1 MKVGVPYDST
11 EYIQDAINEVLR
23 TLTETLIIVIIVIF
37 LFLGSFRS
45 VLIPIVAIPI
55 SLIGA
60 VFLMLIAGFTI
71 NLLTLLAIVLSVGL
85 VVDDAIVMVE
95 NVERHLHLGK
105 PPVKAAIDAARELV
119 GPIIA
124 MTITL
129 AAVYAPVGIQG
140 GLTGA
145 LFREFAFTLAGAVI
159 VSGVVALT
167 LSPMMGS
174 RLLRAGDTD
183 KGFAGWVNRR
193 FESVRNTYSSLL
205 FGTLQYRPVVLVLWG
220 IVVLLIVPF
229 YMFSQRELAP
239 AEDQGVV
246 FGVIQSSANATLD
259 QTNLFT
265 KQVYDVYHAFPESA
279 SIFQITSPSG
289 GFGGMVTKPWSQ
301 RKKTA
306 QQLLVESVGP
316 LSKIPGIRVIPLT
329 PPPLP
334 GGGNF
339 PVEFVVVS
347 AAEPRQL
354 DAFAKQLVAKAFASG
369 LFIYADSDLK
379 FDQPQAEVVFDR
391 DKLRSQGVDLTQAGQ
406 DLATLYGGDYVNRF
420 SNQGRSY
427 KVIPQIK
434 REGRL
439 TPEQMKQIYVTGS
452 DNKLV
457 PLSTFASIKDTT
469 EPRELKKF
477 QQLNAVTIQGVIPP
491 NVPLDQAL
499 RFLEDQAKTI
509 LPQGFTVDYA
519 GESRQLRTEGSKFLT
534 TFLLS
539 GILIYL
545 VLAAQFESFRDPFII
560 LVGSVPLAVSGA
572 LLFSFLGLT
581 TLNIYSQVGLITLVG
596 LVSKNGILIVE
607 FANHLQETGKDKLAA
622 VVEAATTRLRPILM
636 TTAATVV
643 GHFPLVLATGPGAG
657 ARNSIGI
664 MLVSGMIIGTAFTL
678 FVVPSIYVLVA
689 RTHSAAS
696 FEEAE
701 ATLDAEEAVA

>member
-1 MKVGVPYDST
+1 M
-11 EYIQDAINEVLR
+11 
-23 TLTETLIIVIIVIF
+23 
-37 LFLGSFRS
+37 
-45 VLIPIVAIPI
+45 
-55 SLIGA
+55 
-60 VFLMLIAGFTI
+60 
-71 NLLTLLAIVLSVGL
+71 
-85 VVDDAIVMVE
+85 
-95 NVERHLHLGK
+95 GK
-105 PPVKAAIDAARELV
+105 PPVRAAIDAARELV

-174 RLLRAGDTD
+174 KLLRAGDTEN
-183 KGFAGWVNRR
+183 GFAGWVNRR
-193 FESVRNTYSSLL
+193 FESVRNAYARSLS
-205 FGTLQYRPVVLVLWG
+205 GTLQYRPVVFVLWA
-220 IVVLLIVPF
+220 IVVALIVPF

-246 FGVIQSSANATLD
+246 FGVIQSSANSTID

-265 KQVYDVYHAFPESA
+265 TQVYDVYHSFPESE

-289 GFGGMVTKPWSQ
+289 GFGGMVTKPWSE

-329 PPPLP
+329 PPSLP

-339 PVEFVVVS
+339 PVEFVITS

-354 DAFAKQLVAKAFASG
+354 IDFANQLVQKAFASG
-369 LFIYADSDLK
+369 MFIFADTDLK

-391 DKLRSQGVDLTQAGQ
+391 DKVRAQGVDLTQAGQ
-406 DLATLYGGDYVNRF
+406 DLSTMLGGDYVNRF
-420 SNQGRSY
+420 SIQGRSY

-434 REGRL
+434 RTERL
-439 TPEQMKQIYVTGS
+439 TADQLEKIYVTGS
-452 DNKLV
+452 DGKLV
-457 PLSTFASIKDTT
+457 PLSTFATLKNTT

-477 QQLNAVTIQGVIPP
+477 QQLNAVTIQAVIPP
-491 NVPLDQAL
+491 NVPLDKAL
-499 RFLEDQAKTI
+499 GFLEDQAKAI
-509 LPQGFTVDYA
+509 LPQGFTVDYS
-519 GESRQLRTEGSKFLT
+519 GESRQLRVEGSKFLG

-539 GILIYL
+539 AVLIYL

-572 LLFSFLGLT
+572 LMFSFLGLT

-607 FANHLQETGKDKLAA
+607 FANHLQETGKTKLAA
-622 VVEAATTRLRPILM
+622 VIEAASTRLRPILM
-636 TTAATVV
+636 TTAATVM
-643 GHFPLVLATGPGAG
+643 GHFPLVLAKGPGAG

-664 MLVSGMIIGTAFTL
+664 MLVSGMIIGTLFTL

-689 RTHSAAS
+689 RTHAS
-696 FEEAE
+696 V
-701 ATLDAEEAVA
+701 AEEESAMEGTLVEVA